1 MSKFIANITLE
12 YELTLN
18 DDDLELQRGDK
29 LEELDAREL
38 LAYRE
43 EYAWAVFLPEGN
55 FRSDCEIIEI

>member
-12 YELTLN
+12 YELTLD
-18 DDDLELQRGDK
+18 DDDLELQRDDK

-43 EYAWAVFLPEGN
+43 EYAWAVFSPEGN